1 MKNINTVRGMTALP
15 AHLQQARTPGHV
27 QSVKRVGAYA
37 MLAMLSG
44 YALQLI
50 NLAGD
55 INVQEKNVIFF
66 VFALT
71 LLVVVPIIALTIY
84 VVSRHRASSTTVE
97 YSSLRS
103 QSLKKEAVAWSVPI
117 VIVVLFAFLGWGIT
131 HSLDVYKPIE
141 SKVAQV
147 RVATVAGK

>member
-1 MKNINTVRGMTALP
+1 MKNINTVHGMTALP
-15 AHLQQARTPGHV
+15 AQLQQARTSGHV

-37 MLAMLSG
+37 MLAILSA

-50 NLAGD
+50 NPAGV
-55 INVQEKNVIFF
+55 INVQEKNIIVV

-84 VVSRHRASSTTVE
+84 LVSRHRSSSTTVE
-97 YSSLRS
+97 YPSLRS

-117 VIVVLFAFLGWGIT
+117 VIVVLFAFLGWGVT
-131 HSLDVYKPIE
+131 YSLDVYKPIE
-141 SKVAQV
+141 SKVAQ